1 MKIKVKLLKSIRE
14 KTFGLLLF
22 DSIQPVLFKT
32 RFGIHTFGMN
42 FPIDV
47 IIINKDN
54 VVARIKENLLPN
66 RIFVWP
72 PQFNKVIELPAN
84 YIRKQNIKI
93 GDKLEL
99 DF

>member
-32 RFGIHTFGMN
+32 RFGIHTLGMSL
-42 FPIDV
+42 PIDV

-72 PQFNKVIELPAN
+72 LQFNTVIELPAN

>member
-22 DSIQPVLFKT
+22 DSILPVLFKT
-32 RFGIHTFGMN
+32 RFGIHTLGMSL
-42 FPIDV
+42 PIDV
-47 IIINKDN
+47 IILNKDN
-54 VVARIKENLLPN
+54 VVVKMKENLLPN

-72 PQFNKVIELPAN
+72 LQFNTVIELPAN